1 MNQSLVPTFMG
12 SVLPEDRLVLEEH
25 RDQNDEAYDSDKE
38 VCRKLRL
45 VVSKGEKQTDLV
57 AD

>member
-1 MNQSLVPTFMG
+1 MG